1 MEEAREN
8 TILFN
13 SIAERTE
20 YMKEHDSYYN
30 VMDEYYLIK
39 KNNPRPGVI

>member
-1 MEEAREN
+1 MEEN

-20 YMKEHDSYYN
+20 YMKEHDSYYK